1 VLQAPGDA
9 LVIAKPRPRLLEKRD
24 KQAATNALDR
34 AENAKVK
41 QRSGGQCEVR
51 EMFRV
56 DRWESER
63 VTGEPTWRYL
73 PHRCA
78 LRASHVHHL
87 ISGIGRRNVGR
98 SITAECKLHVC
109 DRCHEEIHG
118 HVLKPVNDYE
128 KEAAATVRYER
139 IK

>member
-41 QRSGGQCEVR
+41 QRSGGQCEVLT
-51 EMFRV
+51 
-56 DRWESER
+56 
-63 VTGEPTWRYL
+63 VTTRLKSDFWICVTPR
-73 PHRCA
+73 RCH